1 MWDLFSRV
9 ANLVFLVTAGL
20 SLVIAIF
27 ADQFVSYRLGVV
39 PGFDP
44 AQQGLVANLM
54 RLNLIATLI
63 FSISGLVIAG
73 LQANQHFLLPA
84 LARSMYDVGTLIG
97 VIFLAPETGYQ
108 IGPITLPSLG
118 LGVYG
123 LVFGT
128 ILGAVL
134 FLGIQLPGLI
144 RYKFRWSPKIN
155 LHHPGVQQVLRVL
168 GPRVGT
174 LFFVYLVLIYIPDN
188 IASRLPE
195 GSVTA
200 LVYGWLIMQVPETL
214 IGTAIGTAML
224 PTISEQF
231 ARHAGGTFAVSLN
244 RTIRVILALTL
255 PATVLLALTIPPVV
269 SVFGFGESGTNM
281 VIWTTR
287 AFLLGLAGHSLLE
300 IGARGFYAQQNAIT
314 PLWASA
320 LMAAVFTALAILFAR
335 SLSTPGIALAN
346 AVAFTGEALILL
358 FLLNR
363 KFPGV
368 LQVGNTLMRVIAAC
382 VISGVLVYIL
392 VSLSLPIPP
401 LITATGALVLG
412 GVATIPLI
420 WPELKLMVNL

>member
-1 MWDLFSRV
+1 
-9 ANLVFLVTAGL
+9 
-20 SLVIAIF
+20 
-27 ADQFVSYRLGVV
+27 
-39 PGFDP
+39 
-44 AQQGLVANLM
+44 
-54 RLNLIATLI
+54 
-63 FSISGLVIAG
+63 
-73 LQANQHFLLPA
+73 
-84 LARSMYDVGTLIG
+84 
-97 VIFLAPETGYQ
+97 
-108 IGPITLPSLG
+108 
-118 LGVYG
+118 
-123 LVFGT
+123 
-128 ILGAVL
+128 
-134 FLGIQLPGLI
+134 
-144 RYKFRWSPKIN
+144 
-155 LHHPGVQQVLRVL
+155 
-168 GPRVGT
+168 
-174 LFFVYLVLIYIPDN
+174 
-188 IASRLPE
+188 
-195 GSVTA
+195 
-200 LVYGWLIMQVPETL
+200 
-214 IGTAIGTAML
+214 
-224 PTISEQF
+224 
-231 ARHAGGTFAVSLN
+231 
-244 RTIRVILALTL
+244 VILALTL